1 MPSSCSGNS
10 RQPCGRSKTGR
21 GTRITCTCAAC
32 AGQRAPRHGHLSPLR
47 PVQGRMGHQRR
58 GGGACCMRSIT
69 RRRLFITVH
78 RCRHKKFTVFFIRLL
93 HGSRSRWAT
102 GTREPGSS
110 TATSAEWTVSSST
123 TRRSWR
129 RFRSLLLLRKANVHQ
144 RSLVSARFL
153 CWFQVWGKTG
163 EKIYG
168 PDTGIDYRDNQMRFS
183 LLCQVT
189 D

>member
-1 MPSSCSGNS
+1 MVISPRYDQYKDAWDTSVVAEV
-10 RQPCGRSKTGR
+10 RAACGRSHADDYLLLYIDVV
-21 GTRITCTCAAC
+21 TRN
-32 AGQRAPRHGHLSPLR
+32 LLY
-47 PVQGRMGHQRR
+47 
-58 GGGACCMRSIT
+58 
-69 RRRLFITVH
+69 
-78 RCRHKKFTVFFIRLL
+78 FFIRLL

-129 RFRSLLLLRKANVHQ
+129 RFRSLLLVRKANVHQ